1 MPAGGPVRAFEVP
14 NRGLAMRI
22 NPIGVVGAGVIGS
35 SLAQC
40 VAQTGHDVILVD
52 ASEAALEKARASF
65 LSTLRLQA
73 LFDPALANADPE
85 QALARVTFSTDLSR
99 LRPAPFVIENVTE
112 EWQVKSRVFREL
124 DTLCEDRCI
133 FASNTSA
140 IPIARLAGLTRRPD
154 RVVGIHFMNPVT
166 LKPAVEL
173 VATPQTSDETLAT
186 AKRVL
191 DQMRKAWIP
200 VGDSPGFVSN
210 RVLMLTINEAIA
222 LVGEGVASARD
233 VDRIFKS
240 CFGHKMGPL
249 ETADLIGLD
258 TILLSLEVLSEHL
271 GRAKFEPC
279 ALLKRLVSDGI
290 LGRKSGRGICDH
302 A

>member
-1 MPAGGPVRAFEVP
+1 
-14 NRGLAMRI
+14 MRV

-40 VAQTGHDVILVD
+40 AAQTGHDVILVD

-65 LSTLRLQA
+65 ISTLRLQA
-73 LFDPALANADPE
+73 LFNPSLAKEDPE
-85 QALARVTFSTDLSR
+85 QALARVTFATDPRR
-99 LRPAPFVIENVTE
+99 LRFAPFVIENVTE
-112 EWQVKSRVFREL
+112 DWSVKARVFREL
-124 DTLCEDRCI
+124 DALCEAGCI

-173 VATPQTSDETLAT
+173 IAGPLTSDETLAT
-186 AKRVL
+186 SKRLL

-200 VGDSPGFVSN
+200 VKDSPGFVSN

-222 LVGEGVASARD
+222 LVEEGVASARD
-233 VDRIFKS
+233 VDRVFKA

-258 TILLSLEVLSEHL
+258 TILLSLEVLREHR
-271 GRAKFEPC
+271 GAKFEPC
-279 ALLKRLVSDGI
+279 ALLRRLVSDGT
-290 LGRKSGRGICDH
+290 LGKKSGKGICDH